1 MVNLKKYE
9 KKGYDIDFLMR
20 IQPQGGSKY
29 FSNYIQYGD
38 GCVTYLRIYDYPRE
52 GLGRMW
58 LKELLQQDHV
68 VSFLAVESLDSKK
81 VEEQATKSINEKES
95 RIDINAKTTDNNRE
109 AQEVGDLLDL
119 IDDMT
124 RKHEK
129 MKGISIRLGVYDL
142 TEEKLMTRVKKIRDE
157 ASQFKSTV
165 MLDEL
170 YFEQEALF
178 TSPESHYELLNA
190 PSHRPIKSRDLAGG
204 YFLDHTKLEDKTG
217 SYFGKTKTDGVVQLD
232 WLLRNKFRTRPFML
246 ISGTPNMGQGT
257 FSIALIDDNF
267 AQNHFIRNINL
278 DQSPFLNNYT
288 ENNLGIL
295 IDMAGS
301 RNKINIFQVFQGATN
316 ERGETD
322 EVKSFSLHIAKLK
335 NMFEVL
341 KPDATADDCDIFED
355 LATAFY
361 CQYPS
366 ENNPLWYRNPLL
378 HLNELKATK
387 VPASEYPTLK
397 DFVGYVEGQLVLAKT
412 TEMERSY
419 RRILSTFVKLL
430 NTKPDVFEGT
440 TNFTDLSEEHLVTF
454 DLSGL
459 IGTPDYLNVQLFSV
473 MALISYDVIRN
484 GKIQRERLRN
494 NPRLSESEVEHYI
507 VNITDI
513 GKMLNPRTP
522 SSSELTL
529 QMIDALSQNYA
540 GIIVQAGSFQTILN
554 SGGSGFKAERYQAA
568 MKAIFGMMNYRVF
581 GQTSSADKQL
591 LADILQEEISPYE
604 LDAITTLEQG
614 QLYLNIAGRQSIIF
628 SQDYETSDLAEYGGW
643 H

>member
-1 MVNLKKYE
+1 
-9 KKGYDIDFLMR
+9 MR
-20 IQPQGGSKY
+20 VQPQGGSKY
-29 FSNYIQYGD
+29 FSHYIQYGD

-68 VSFLAVESLDSKK
+68 VSFLAVESLDTKK
-81 VEEQATKSINEKES
+81 VEEKAAKSINEKES
-95 RIDINAKTTDNNRE
+95 RIDINGKTTDNNRE

-129 MKGISIRLGVYDL
+129 MKGISIRLAVYDL
-142 TEEKLMTRVKKIRDE
+142 TEDKLMTRVKKIRDE

-178 TSPESHYELLNA
+178 TSPESHDELLNA

-217 SYFGKTKTDGVVQLD
+217 SYFGKTKTDGVIQLD
-232 WLLRNKFRTRPFML
+232 WLLKNQFRTRPFML

-316 ERGETD
+316 EKGETD
-322 EVKSFSLHIAKLK
+322 EIKSFSLHIAKLK

-341 KPDATADDCDIFED
+341 KPDATADDCDVFED

-378 HLNELKATK
+378 HLKELKATK

-397 DFVGYVEGQLVLAKT
+397 DFVGYIEGQLVLAKT
-412 TEMERSY
+412 AEMERSY

-473 MALISYDVIRN
+473 MALISYDVIQN
-484 GKIQRERLRN
+484 GKTQRQRLKT
-494 NPRLSESEVEHYI
+494 NPRLLESEVEHYI

-568 MKAIFGMMNYRVF
+568 MKSIFGMMNYRVF

-628 SQDYETSDLAEYGGW
+628 SQDYDSSDLAEYGGW

>member
-1 MVNLKKYE
+1 MTNFKKYE
-9 KKGYDIDFLMR
+9 KKGYDLDFLMR
-20 IQPQGGSKY
+20 VQPQGGSKY
-29 FSNYIQYGD
+29 FSHYIQYGD
-38 GCVTYLRIYDYPRE
+38 GCVAYLRVYDYPRE

-68 VSFLAVESLDSKK
+68 ASFLAIESLDSKK
-81 VEEQATKSINEKES
+81 IEDKASKSVNEKES
-95 RIDINAKTTDNNRE
+95 RIDANAKTTDNNRE

-119 IDDMT
+119 IDDVS

-129 MKGISIRLGVYDL
+129 MKGITVRLAVYDL
-142 TEEKLMTRVKKIRDE
+142 TEEKLAVRVKKIRDE
-157 ASQFKSTV
+157 ASQFKMTV
-165 MLDEL
+165 MLDEQ

-178 TSPESHYELLNA
+178 TSPDKHDELLNS
-190 PSHRPIKSRDLAGG
+190 PHHRPIKSRDLAGG
-204 YFLDHTKLEDKTG
+204 YFFDHTKLEDKTG

-232 WLLRNKFRTRPFML
+232 WLLKNEFRTRPFML
-246 ISGTPNMGQGT
+246 ISGNPNMGQGT
-257 FSIALIDDNF
+257 FSMALIDDNF
-267 AQNHFIRNINL
+267 AQNHFLRNINL
-278 DQSPFLNNYT
+278 EQAPYLNNYT
-288 ENNLGIL
+288 KNNLGVL

-301 RNKINIFQVFQGATN
+301 RNKINIFQVFQGATDEN
-316 ERGETD
+316 GETD
-322 EVKSFSLHIAKLK
+322 EIKSFGLHIAKLK

-355 LATAFY
+355 LATSFY

-366 ENNPLWYRNPLL
+366 ENNPLWYRNPTL
-378 HLNELKATK
+378 HLKELKATK
-387 VPASEYPTLK
+387 VPAQEYPTLK
-397 DFVGYVEGQLVLAKT
+397 DFVGYVEGQQVLAKT
-412 TEMERSY
+412 LDLQRTY
-419 RRILSTFVKLL
+419 RRILSTFIKLL

-473 MALISYDVIRN
+473 MALISYDVIQN
-484 GKIQRERLRN
+484 GKKQRKRLKAN
-494 NPRLSESEVEHYI
+494 LKLLESDVEHYI

-513 GKMLNPRTP
+513 GKLLNPRTP

-529 QMIDALSQNYA
+529 QMIDSLSQNYA
-540 GIIVQAGSFQTILN
+540 GIIVQSGSFQTILN
-554 SGGSGFKAERYQAA
+554 SSGNDFKAERYQSA

-581 GQTSSADKQL
+581 GQTSSADKNL
-591 LADILQEEISPYE
+591 LAEILQDEISPYE
-604 LDAITTLEQG
+604 LEAITTLEQG

-628 SQDYETSDLAEYGGW
+628 TQDYDEEDLSEYGGW

>member
-1 MVNLKKYE
+1 M
-9 KKGYDIDFLMR
+9 
-20 IQPQGGSKY
+20 
-29 FSNYIQYGD
+29 
-38 GCVTYLRIYDYPRE
+38 
-52 GLGRMW
+52 
-58 LKELLQQDHV
+58 KELLQQDHV
-68 VSFLAVESLDSKK
+68 VSFLAVESLDTKK
-81 VEEQATKSINEKES
+81 VEEKAAKSINEKES
-95 RIDINAKTTDNNRE
+95 RIDINGKTTDNNRE

-129 MKGISIRLGVYDL
+129 MKGISIRLAVYDL
-142 TEEKLMTRVKKIRDE
+142 TEDKLMTRVKKIRDE

-178 TSPESHYELLNA
+178 TSPESHDELLNA

-217 SYFGKTKTDGVVQLD
+217 SYFGKTKTDGVIQLD
-232 WLLRNKFRTRPFML
+232 WLLKNQFRTRPFML

-295 IDMAGS
+295 IDMAGN

-316 ERGETD
+316 EKGETD
-322 EVKSFSLHIAKLK
+322 EIKSFSLHIAKLK

-341 KPDATADDCDIFED
+341 KPDATADDCDVFED

-378 HLNELKATK
+378 HVKELKATK

-397 DFVGYVEGQLVLAKT
+397 DFVGYIEGQLVLAKT
-412 TEMERSY
+412 AEMERSY

-484 GKIQRERLRN
+484 GKKQRQRLKT
-494 NPRLSESEVEHYI
+494 NPRLLESEVEHYI

-568 MKAIFGMMNYRVF
+568 MKSIFGMMNYRVF

-628 SQDYETSDLAEYGGW
+628 SQDYDSSDLAEYGGW

>member
-1 MVNLKKYE
+1 M
-9 KKGYDIDFLMR
+9 
-20 IQPQGGSKY
+20 
-29 FSNYIQYGD
+29 
-38 GCVTYLRIYDYPRE
+38 TYLRIYDYPRE

-68 VSFLAVESLDSKK
+68 VSFLAVESLDTKK
-81 VEEQATKSINEKES
+81 VEEKAAKSINEKES
-95 RIDINAKTTDNNRE
+95 RIDINGKTTDNNRE

-129 MKGISIRLGVYDL
+129 MKGISIRLAVYDL
-142 TEEKLMTRVKKIRDE
+142 TEDKLMTRVKKIRDE

-178 TSPESHYELLNA
+178 TSPESHDELLNA

-217 SYFGKTKTDGVVQLD
+217 SYFGKTKTDGVIQLD
-232 WLLRNKFRTRPFML
+232 WLLKNQFRTRPFML

-316 ERGETD
+316 EKGETD
-322 EVKSFSLHIAKLK
+322 EIKSFSLHIAKLK

-341 KPDATADDCDIFED
+341 KPDATADDCDVFED

-378 HLNELKATK
+378 HLKELKATK

-397 DFVGYVEGQLVLAKT
+397 DFVGYIEGQLVLAKT
-412 TEMERSY
+412 AEMERSY

-473 MALISYDVIRN
+473 MALISYDVIQN
-484 GKIQRERLRN
+484 GKTQRQRLKT
-494 NPRLSESEVEHYI
+494 NPRLLESEVEHYI

-568 MKAIFGMMNYRVF
+568 MKSIFGMMNYRVF

-628 SQDYETSDLAEYGGW
+628 SQDYDSSDLAEYGGW

>member
-1 MVNLKKYE
+1 M
-9 KKGYDIDFLMR
+9 
-20 IQPQGGSKY
+20 
-29 FSNYIQYGD
+29 
-38 GCVTYLRIYDYPRE
+38 TYLRIYDYPRE

-68 VSFLAVESLDSKK
+68 VSFLAVESLDTKK
-81 VEEQATKSINEKES
+81 VEEKAAKSINEKES
-95 RIDINAKTTDNNRE
+95 RIDINGKTTDNNRE

-129 MKGISIRLGVYDL
+129 MKGISIRLAVYDL
-142 TEEKLMTRVKKIRDE
+142 TEDKLMTRVKKIRDE

-178 TSPESHYELLNA
+178 TSPESHDELLNA

-217 SYFGKTKTDGVVQLD
+217 SYFGKTKTDGVIQLD
-232 WLLRNKFRTRPFML
+232 WLLKNQFRTRPFML

-295 IDMAGS
+295 IDMAGN

-316 ERGETD
+316 EKGETD
-322 EVKSFSLHIAKLK
+322 EIKSFSLHIAKLK

-341 KPDATADDCDIFED
+341 KPDATADDCDVFED

-378 HLNELKATK
+378 HVKELKATK

-397 DFVGYVEGQLVLAKT
+397 DFVGYIEGQLVLAKT
-412 TEMERSY
+412 AEMERSY

-484 GKIQRERLRN
+484 GKKQRQRLKT
-494 NPRLSESEVEHYI
+494 NPRLLESEVEHYI

-568 MKAIFGMMNYRVF
+568 MKSIFGMMNYRVF

-628 SQDYETSDLAEYGGW
+628 SQDYDSSDLAEYGGW

>member
-1 MVNLKKYE
+1 M
-9 KKGYDIDFLMR
+9 
-20 IQPQGGSKY
+20 
-29 FSNYIQYGD
+29 
-38 GCVTYLRIYDYPRE
+38 
-52 GLGRMW
+52 
-58 LKELLQQDHV
+58 KELLQQDHA
-68 VSFLAVESLDSKK
+68 VSFLAVESLDTKK
-81 VEEQATKSINEKES
+81 VEEKAAKSINEKES
-95 RIDINAKTTDNNRE
+95 RIDINGKTTDNNRE

-129 MKGISIRLGVYDL
+129 MKGISIRLAVYDL
-142 TEEKLMTRVKKIRDE
+142 TEDKLMTRVKKIRDE

-178 TSPESHYELLNA
+178 TSPESHDELLNA

-217 SYFGKTKTDGVVQLD
+217 SYFGKTKTDGVIQLD
-232 WLLRNKFRTRPFML
+232 WLLKNQFRTRPFML

-295 IDMAGS
+295 IDMAGN

-316 ERGETD
+316 EKGETD
-322 EVKSFSLHIAKLK
+322 EIKSFSLHIAKLK

-341 KPDATADDCDIFED
+341 KPDATADDCDVFED

-378 HLNELKATK
+378 HVKELKATK

-397 DFVGYVEGQLVLAKT
+397 DFVGYIEGQLVLAKT
-412 TEMERSY
+412 AEMERSY

-440 TNFTDLSEEHLVTF
+440 TNFTDLFEEHLVTF

-484 GKIQRERLRN
+484 GKKQRQRLKT
-494 NPRLSESEVEHYI
+494 NPRLLESEVEHYI

-554 SGGSGFKAERYQAA
+554 SGGSGFKADRYQAA
-568 MKAIFGMMNYRVF
+568 MKSIFGMMNYRVF

-628 SQDYETSDLAEYGGW
+628 SQDYDSSDLAEYGGW

>member
-1 MVNLKKYE
+1 M
-9 KKGYDIDFLMR
+9 
-20 IQPQGGSKY
+20 
-29 FSNYIQYGD
+29 
-38 GCVTYLRIYDYPRE
+38 TYLRIYDYPRE

-68 VSFLAVESLDSKK
+68 VSFLAVESLDTKK
-81 VEEQATKSINEKES
+81 VEEKAAKSINEKES
-95 RIDINAKTTDNNRE
+95 RIDINGKTTDNNRE

-129 MKGISIRLGVYDL
+129 MKGISIRLAVYDL
-142 TEEKLMTRVKKIRDE
+142 TEDKLMTRVKKIRDE

-178 TSPESHYELLNA
+178 TSPESHDELLNA

-217 SYFGKTKTDGVVQLD
+217 SYFGKTKTDGVIQLD
-232 WLLRNKFRTRPFML
+232 WLLKNQFRTRPFML

-316 ERGETD
+316 EKGETD
-322 EVKSFSLHIAKLK
+322 EIKSFSLHIAKLK

-341 KPDATADDCDIFED
+341 KPDATADDCDVFED

-378 HLNELKATK
+378 HLKELKATK

-397 DFVGYVEGQLVLAKT
+397 DFVGYIEGQLVLAKT
-412 TEMERSY
+412 AEMERSY

-473 MALISYDVIRN
+473 MALISYDVIQN
-484 GKIQRERLRN
+484 GKKQRQRLKT
-494 NPRLSESEVEHYI
+494 NPRLLESEVEHYI

-568 MKAIFGMMNYRVF
+568 MKSIFGMMNYRVF

-628 SQDYETSDLAEYGGW
+628 SQDYDSSDLAEYGGW

>member
-1 MVNLKKYE
+1 
-9 KKGYDIDFLMR
+9 GY
-20 IQPQGGSKY
+20 KY
-29 FSNYIQYGD
+29 FTHYIQYGD

-68 VSFLAVESLDSKK
+68 VSFLAVESLDTKK
-81 VEEQATKSINEKES
+81 VEEKAAKSINEKES
-95 RIDINAKTTDNNRE
+95 RIDINGKTTDNNRE

-129 MKGISIRLGVYDL
+129 MKGISIRLAVYDL
-142 TEEKLMTRVKKIRDE
+142 TEDKLMTRVKKIRDE

-178 TSPESHYELLNA
+178 TSPESHDELLNA

-217 SYFGKTKTDGVVQLD
+217 SYFGKTKTDGVIQLD
-232 WLLRNKFRTRPFML
+232 WLLKNQFRTRPFML

-295 IDMAGS
+295 IDMAGN

-316 ERGETD
+316 EKGETD
-322 EVKSFSLHIAKLK
+322 EIKSFSLHIAKLK

-341 KPDATADDCDIFED
+341 KPDATADDCDVFED

-378 HLNELKATK
+378 HVKELKATK

-397 DFVGYVEGQLVLAKT
+397 DFVGYIEGQLVLAKT
-412 TEMERSY
+412 AEMERSY

-484 GKIQRERLRN
+484 GKKQRQRLKT
-494 NPRLSESEVEHYI
+494 NPRLLESEVEHYI

-568 MKAIFGMMNYRVF
+568 MKSIFGMMNYRVF

-628 SQDYETSDLAEYGGW
+628 SQDYDSSDLAEYGGW

>member
-1 MVNLKKYE
+1 
-9 KKGYDIDFLMR
+9 IDFLMR
-20 IQPQGGSKY
+20 GQPQGGSKY
-29 FSNYIQYGD
+29 VSHYIQYGD

-68 VSFLAVESLDSKK
+68 VSFLAVESLDTKK
-81 VEEQATKSINEKES
+81 VEEKAAKSINEKES
-95 RIDINAKTTDNNRE
+95 RIDINGKTTDNNRE

-129 MKGISIRLGVYDL
+129 MKGISIRLAVYDL
-142 TEEKLMTRVKKIRDE
+142 TEDKLMTRVKKIRDE

-178 TSPESHYELLNA
+178 TSPESHDELLNA

-217 SYFGKTKTDGVVQLD
+217 SYFGKTKTDGVIQLD
-232 WLLRNKFRTRPFML
+232 WLLKNQFRTRPFML

-295 IDMAGS
+295 IDMAGN

-316 ERGETD
+316 EKGETD
-322 EVKSFSLHIAKLK
+322 EIKSFSLHIAKLK

-341 KPDATADDCDIFED
+341 KPDATADDCDVFED

-378 HLNELKATK
+378 HVKELKATK

-397 DFVGYVEGQLVLAKT
+397 DFVGYIEGQLVLAKT
-412 TEMERSY
+412 AEMERSY

-484 GKIQRERLRN
+484 GKKQRQRLKT
-494 NPRLSESEVEHYI
+494 NPRLLESEVEHYI

-568 MKAIFGMMNYRVF
+568 MKSIFGMMNYRVF

-628 SQDYETSDLAEYGGW
+628 SQDYDSSDLAEYGGW